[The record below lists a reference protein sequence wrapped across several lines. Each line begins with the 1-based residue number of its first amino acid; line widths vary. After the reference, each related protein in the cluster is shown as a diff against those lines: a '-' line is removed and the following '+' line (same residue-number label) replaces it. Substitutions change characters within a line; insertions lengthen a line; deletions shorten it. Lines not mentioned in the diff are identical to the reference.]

1 MKIRK
6 FNSKEDFKVIEDVQ
20 CCWCEAGHT
29 LVNWGGEGGTI
40 FLEND
45 QGEIRMIDGEPLM
58 DNGILITCTPTTA
71 NEARDIIGRLASS

>member
-20 CCWCEAGHT
+20 CCWCEAAQT
-29 LVNWGGEGGTI
+29 FVNWGGEDGTI

-45 QGEIRMIDGEPLM
+45 QGEIRMIDAEPLV
-58 DNGILITCTPTTA
+58 DRAVLLTCTPITA
-71 NEARDIIGRLASS
+71 NEARNIIAEHASS